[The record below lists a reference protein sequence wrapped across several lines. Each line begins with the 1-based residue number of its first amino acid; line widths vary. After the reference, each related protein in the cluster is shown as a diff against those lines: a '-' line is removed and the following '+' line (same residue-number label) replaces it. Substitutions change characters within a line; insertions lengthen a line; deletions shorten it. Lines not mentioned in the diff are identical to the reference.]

1 VTTADGRDRP
11 AAGTAPEDGPAG
23 VDDAAGETA
32 SSAGPS
38 TSDFDTAAKQAPPR
52 PARRLS
58 LEDPVART
66 AAEDRPEAWGESGES
81 DADRLAHYRAQRPP
95 HHGG

>member
-1 VTTADGRDRP
+1 MTAADGRDRP
-11 AAGTAPEDGPAG
+11 AAGSAPEDGPDG
-23 VDDAAGETA
+23 VDDPSEGT

-38 TSDFDTAAKQAPPR
+38 SSGLDTSQEQGPPQ

-58 LEDPVART
+58 LGDPVART
-66 AAEDRPEAWGESGES
+66 AAEDRPEAWGESGDS
-81 DADRLAHYRAQRPP
+81 DAERLAYYRAQRPP